1 MNDISGPQEN
11 NHSINLS
18 IADLHFNVSSR
29 KLPLFLDY
37 DTSYKQF
44 LITQAKPL
52 VLTVDVS
59 LLFKEE
65 LPDISNL
72 TRIFE
77 TPESWYML
85 SGSSGKFIVFQPPNN
100 PDRDPAWIAR
110 IAPDLHHVDVYCEK
124 KKHGGSP
131 EKQVIDNPVRYP
143 LDQILL
149 INCLLGKGLLI
160 HAAGITI
167 NDKGFLFAGVSG
179 AGKSTIC
186 SLFQDSGVNTILSDD
201 RMVVRKS
208 SQEFL
213 MYGTPWAGDAGIAV
227 NESEAL
233 QGVFFLKHSS
243 KNRIRKLT
251 PEESLDKFFK
261 VASLPWY
268 DKKDLHRSLDF
279 CDDLLKEINMYELNF
294 RHGPEIISDI
304 ISFASG

>member
-1 MNDISGPQEN
+1 MNVTHESEAN
-11 NHSINLS
+11 THSIHLS
-18 IADLHFNVSSR
+18 ISDLRFNVSSR
-29 KLPLFLDY
+29 KFPLFLEY
-37 DTSYKQF
+37 DTTYKQF
-44 LITQAKPL
+44 LITQAKPSA
-52 VLTVDVS
+52 LTVDVS
-59 LLFKEE
+59 LLLKEE
-65 LPDISNL
+65 LPDISHL

-85 SGSSGKFIVFQPPNN
+85 YGSSGKFIVFQPPND
-100 PDRDPAWIAR
+100 PERDPAWIAR
-110 IAPDLHHVDVYCEK
+110 IDPDLHHVDVYCEK
-124 KKHGGSP
+124 KELGGSP
-131 EKQVIDNPVRYP
+131 EKQIIDNPVRYP

-167 NDKGFLFAGVSG
+167 NGKGFLFAGISG

-208 SQEFL
+208 RHDFL

-243 KNRIRKLT
+243 ENRIRKLT

-268 DKKDLHRSLDF
+268 DKKDLQRSLDF
-279 CDDLLKEINMYELNF
+279 CDDLLKEIKMYELNF
-294 RHGPEIISDI
+294 RHEPGIVKNI
-304 ISFASG
+304 ISFVSG